1 MILLGMIV
9 YFIYGAVLRCP
20 PSRANVRGP
29 HYRVLQYIHRLL
41 IVSVAG
47 DDSSLNVDKWV
58 MAYGSKED
66 LILNDMVGFH
76 DLSDRSCG
84 CLLEFQP

>member
-1 MILLGMIV
+1 MIV

-20 PSRANVRGP
+20 PSRANVRAP
-29 HYRVLQYIHRLL
+29 HCRVLQYVHGLL

-47 DDSSLNVDKWV
+47 DDSSPNADKWV

-66 LILNDMVGFH
+66 LILNAMVGFH
-76 DLSDRSCG
+76 KLNDL
-84 CLLEFQP
+84 

>member
-1 MILLGMIV
+1 MIV

-29 HYRVLQYIHRLL
+29 RRRVLQYVHGLL

-47 DDSSLNVDKWV
+47 DDSSPNMDKSV

-66 LILNDMVGFH
+66 LILNAMVGFH
-76 DLSDRSCG
+76 DLND
-84 CLLEFQP
+84 L